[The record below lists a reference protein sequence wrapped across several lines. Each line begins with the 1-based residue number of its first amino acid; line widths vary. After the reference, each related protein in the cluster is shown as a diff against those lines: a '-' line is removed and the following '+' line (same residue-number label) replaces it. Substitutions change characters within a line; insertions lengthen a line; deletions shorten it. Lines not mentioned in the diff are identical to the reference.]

1 MSEDRGPGVRA
12 VHRSPYRTAST
23 VPWVRATLKAGQTPG
38 SAFFESKRPSKI
50 PQSFSREGF
59 HIHIRRMR
67 YFIFS
72 FDENGKNRRILKNGI
87 VFERERNGR
96 GRNLGLTGWLH

>member
-1 MSEDRGPGVRA
+1 MGASDLA
-12 VHRSPYRTAST
+12 SRTNS
-23 VPWVRATLKAGQTPG
+23 WF
-38 SAFFESKRPSKI
+38 SFFESKRPSIKI

>member
-1 MSEDRGPGVRA
+1 
-12 VHRSPYRTAST
+12 
-23 VPWVRATLKAGQTPG
+23 
-38 SAFFESKRPSKI
+38 
-50 PQSFSREGF
+50 
-59 HIHIRRMR
+59 MR

-96 GRNLGLTGWLH
+96 GRNLGFDRLVALALLLHSFLLLLISIVVLQLTLQDGCSWMHP